1 MTIIHKGF
9 MVKAMMDPA
18 KDQRE
23 WLSGLL
29 DQTGI
34 TATELARRADLNPST
49 LTRFLQPD
57 GRDGHVLSMRTVR
70 KIEEVAGNIRIGRN
84 AFRGGISEAEAT
96 PFDIGSNSLSPLK
109 SAILA
114 IKSGR
119 NGVDAWQVETD
130 ILATLRIYRG
140 DVLMVDLN
148 ATAQSGDIV
157 CAQVYNW
164 PASRADTVFRLYEP
178 PFLLSGVIT
187 GDARKPLAVD
197 GQNVIIRGVVIARLS
212 SRDLLRDISAA

>member
-1 MTIIHKGF
+1 MTIIHRGT
-9 MVKAMMDPA
+9 MVQAMIDPA

-23 WLSGLL
+23 WLTALL
-29 DQTGI
+29 DQLGI

-70 KIEEVAGNIRIGRN
+70 KIEEVAGNIRINRKAIRPGL
-84 AFRGGISEAEAT
+84 SDAEAM
-96 PFDIGSNSLSPLK
+96 PYELAPGSLSPLK

-114 IKSGR
+114 LKAGR

-130 ILATLRIYRG
+130 LLASLRIFRG

-148 ATAQSGDIV
+148 AVAQSGDIV

-164 PASRADTVFRLYEP
+164 PANRADTVFRLYEP
-178 PFLLSGVIT
+178 PFLLSGSAT
-187 GDARKPLAVD
+187 GDLRKPLAVD
-197 GQNVIIRGVVIARLS
+197 GSNVVIRGVVVARLS
-212 SRDLLRDISAA
+212 SRDLLRDTQAA